1 VAHASPPSS
10 RPLAFAVVSGAAD
23 AEHHLTLLCHAL
35 ERALSRPVT
44 ATLLPSYAALAPE
57 VSAGTVHIA
66 WAPPLVGLDLESAG
80 LASIALC
87 CSRGGQA
94 AYHSALFT
102 RHVSPIEKLIDL
114 AGRHVAWVD
123 PSSSAGYLVPRM
135 RLASAGLPPA
145 TLFGRESFLG
155 SHERVACAVLAGE
168 ADVGATY
175 LSLDPR
181 TGEPLSAGWLEA
193 GAAINGAFIL
203 ATAGPIPADAIV
215 LSNALGPA
223 LRAALTEH
231 IAALSGALPDSVGGL
246 FRADS
251 FLSPSAAHFDEL
263 RTLRAALP
271 G

>member
-1 VAHASPPSS
+1 MAHVPPPFS
-10 RPLAFAVVSGAAD
+10 RPLTFAIVSGSHD
-23 AEHHLTLLCHAL
+23 AIHHLKLLCHEL
-35 ERALSRPVT
+35 ERSLSRQVSPRV
-44 ATLLPSYAALAPE
+44 LPSYAALAPE
-57 VSAGTVHIA
+57 IEAGAAHVA
-66 WAPPLVGLDLESAG
+66 WAPPLVAIDLESAG

-87 CSRGGQA
+87 CARGGQTG
-94 AYHSALFT
+94 YHAALFT
-102 RHVSPIEKLIDL
+102 RHASPIEKLADL

-123 PSSSAGYLVPRM
+123 PNSSAGYLVPRM
-135 RLASAGLPPA
+135 RLASAGYNPA

-168 ADVGATY
+168 ADAGATY

-181 TGEPLSAGWLEA
+181 TGGPTSAGWLEA
-193 GAAINGAFIL
+193 GAAINGAFVL

-215 LSNALGPA
+215 LSSALPQA
-223 LRAALTEH
+223 LRADIAEH
-231 IAALSGALPDSVGGL
+231 IEALPGILPDSVGGL

-251 FLSPSAAHFDEL
+251 FERPQAAHFDEL